1 MNRLEQSKVP
11 RSVGALIFTLTTLFV
26 HASARAQPASPNPNP
41 HDRNAALQYWQAF
54 AILPVMSDAE
64 RQLAGAWQSAPL
76 NAATDKLI
84 QASGPAL
91 KQLHRGSIC
100 NRCDW
105 GLNKEDSFNLRLPHL
120 VKARELARLAFLRA
134 RQRMGAGQNA
144 QATDDIIDTL
154 ILARRAGA
162 DDILIGILV
171 QASIEQMAVEAVVPH
186 LGTFSK
192 ADLATLSTRLAQLP
206 PGGSIQGSVVWER
219 EYGLLSLIAQL
230 KAARTSAEPWEPYL
244 ARVLGLPI
252 ETIRAAG
259 GTPQSLAENL
269 EKLRPIYDAFPAAL
283 KLPQSQARARLAELK
298 KQADANPLKSVVPDF
313 SRFYDR
319 YGAVQTRLTLLHAAI
334 AILQSGPDQLKN
346 FPDPYTQEPIDYTP
360 GQHGAFT
367 LTSKFTE
374 AGKPVTLTVGPTQPA
389 AP

>member
-1 MNRLEQSKVP
+1 MNQNDRSPAP
-11 RSVGALIFTLTTLFV
+11 RFATALIFILTTFFV
-26 HASARAQPASPNPNP
+26 HASAGAQPATETN
-41 HDRNAALQYWQAF
+41 RNAAVQYWQAF
-54 AILPVMSDAE
+54 ALLPVMNDQE
-64 RQLAGAWQSAPL
+64 RQIAGTWQTAPL
-76 NAATDKLI
+76 DPATDKLI
-84 QASGPAL
+84 QASAPAL

-134 RQRMGAGQNA
+134 RQRLSAGQST
-144 QATDDIIDTL
+144 QAIDDITDTL

-171 QASIEQMAVEAVVPH
+171 QASIEQMAVEALAPH
-186 LGTFSK
+186 LANFSK
-192 ADLATLSTRLAQLP
+192 TDLATLSTRLAQLP

-230 KAARTSAEPWEPYL
+230 KAAKTSPEPWEAHL
-244 ARVLGLPI
+244 SKVLGLPI

-259 GTPQSLAENL
+259 GTPESLAQNL
-269 EKLRPIYDAFPAAL
+269 EKLRPIYDEFPAAL
-283 KLPQSQARARLAELK
+283 KLPQEQARARLLALK
-298 KQADANPLKSVVPDF
+298 KQADANPLKSVLPDF
-313 SRFYDR
+313 PRFYDR
-319 YGAVQTRLTLLHAAI
+319 YAAVQTRLTLLQAAI
-334 AILQSGPDQLKN
+334 TILQSGPDQLKN
-346 FPDPYTQEPIDYTP
+346 FPDPFTQESIQYTP
-360 GQHGAFT
+360 GPNNTFT

-374 AGKPVTLTVGPTQPA
+374 EGKPVTLTIGPTQPP